1 MGRTKGTYTLT
12 SNIEPKVGAP
22 LDARTVVPL
31 KTDLTANG
39 TFDYPYI
46 GLSVFVKEDNKR
58 YTLIGSDPTVAASW
72 REEGSGTTTSAD
84 HVTYDN
90 RESGLESVNI
100 QDAVDEIVDNL
111 GSAAYKDVPESG
123 NADATQVVMG
133 NDSRLTDSRNA
144 NDVYPWAKSVNKPSY
159 TYSEIQN
166 TPTLGTAA
174 AKDYTNSVTEDSTDL
189 ITSGAV
195 YDALENIPSDDT
207 WRNIK
212 VNGTEKL
219 GTATNTGAVDF
230 VNGTN
235 TTVSFDSSGNKIK
248 IDAVDTTYEEA
259 TTSVA
264 GLMSA
269 SDKTK
274 LNGIAPGAE
283 VNVQSDWDQTTTT
296 ADDYIKNK
304 PTLGT
309 AATKNV
315 PTTGNASTTEVVMGS
330 DTRLTDSRPASDVH
344 DWAKATTKPTY
355 TKSEVGLGNVDNT
368 SDATKKTNFT
378 GSIASGNTGFITG
391 GDAYTALNSKLN
403 TSLKGAANGLA
414 ELDADGKVPSSQLPS
429 YVDDVIEVAD
439 YAHLPIT
446 GVSGK
451 IYVTLDTNLT
461 YRWSGTG
468 YTEIS
473 ASLALGETSSTAYRG
488 DRGKTAYDHA
498 TETKLST
505 ATASGLYKVAS
516 TAQGHIASLTAV
528 TKSDITAL
536 GIPGSDTNT
545 HRPIQVNGTQ
555 NLGDNTTPLNLKN
568 GTNITVTA
576 DGGNVTI
583 ATSAE
588 VNQNAFSNVKVGS
601 TTVAADSKTDTLE
614 LVAGSNITLTPD
626 ATNDKIT
633 IAATDTNTTYTFAG
647 GTNKFTVT
655 PSGGTA
661 QDVTI
666 TPSIANNITGSG
678 TSGYL
683 TKFNG
688 TNTITNGP
696 QLGSSTT
703 TYLRNDGSW
712 ATPAGT
718 TYTAGTGLTLD
729 SGAFRTYVRRFN
741 GSSDDS
747 KTIPGVN
754 RFNIRE
760 FGNSTLNFPYKE
772 WYHLLTIEGDDNHYA
787 TQLALNM
794 TNKAGVYY
802 RKYDNSTWG
811 DWYRLNGALI
821 QKYQTV
827 STTNKWYKLFTI
839 SYSQYN
845 YTYLHLLIKSGFE
858 NMYEVFLCLR
868 FTPNGIGAADS
879 YAKIIPYNS
888 SSKNVRLY
896 QVNDTTF
903 GLAVNAQGT
912 TSQIGF
918 ELLDMSSEADT
929 LNAWSLTIANP
940 FTELEAGPT
949 AFGNHRYFTGNYAD
963 INGTPSLNYLPLSG
977 GTMTGII
984 TAKASVYE
992 DSYSGALNMNNSNIY
1007 GLNSIYTADTADTAA
1022 EGIHFYRDTTHVD
1035 TLWICNGDLLFV
1047 PNRALGTSTSKADS
1061 QKVGRFTANPT
1072 SGQVVITDGTTGGM
1086 KSSGYTIAT
1095 SVPSGA
1101 VFTDT
1106 KVTSTA
1112 NHYTPATVSGQD
1124 QSASATGATAA
1135 WSIDVVKGVT
1145 LNTDGKGHVT
1155 GISVTSGKIPANPV
1169 PSNNIT
1175 GSGTSGYIAK
1185 FNGTNTIT
1193 NGPAFGSSTT
1203 TYLRN
1208 DGSWATP
1215 PNDNT
1220 DTKVTQTATSTSAAY
1235 EVLFSE
1241 TADNTTRT
1249 EGARKNSNLLFNPN
1263 GTGTLYGVG
1272 EVRATS
1278 LAVSA
1283 NNGTSGGVS
1292 LYSNSGSMDNYG
1304 IYFRMTSN
1312 KEKHG
1317 YVQGDWATYFTMN
1330 DQDNRGW
1337 VFRRNKTTGNVAS
1350 IDTKGQAVFNGS
1362 VTVGGNA
1369 ANTSG
1374 CRMVYDS
1381 TNECM
1386 NLEFAS

>member
-46 GLSVFVKEDNKR
+46 GLSVFVREDNKR
-58 YTLIGSDPTVAASW
+58 YTLIGTDPTVEANW
-72 REEGSGTTTSAD
+72 REEGSGTSTSAD

-90 RESGLESVNI
+90 TTSELESTNV
-100 QDAVDEIVDNL
+100 QDAIDEIVDNL

-259 TTSVA
+259 TTSTS

-269 SDKTK
+269 ADKTK
-274 LNGIAPGAE
+274 LNGIATGAE
-283 VNVQSDWDQTTTT
+283 VNVQSDWNQTTTT

-344 DWAKATTKPTY
+344 DWAKAATKPTY

-378 GSIASGNTGFITG
+378 GSIASGNTGFVTG

-429 YVDDVIEVAD
+429 YVDDIIEVAD

-446 GVSGK
+446 GESGK

-473 ASLALGETSSTAYRG
+473 ESLALGETESTAYRG
-488 DRGKTAYDHA
+488 DRGRDAYNHA

-505 ATASGLYKVAS
+505 ATASGLYKVAG

-528 TKSDITAL
+528 TKTDITAL

-545 HRPIQVNGTQ
+545 HRPIQMNGTEILGNNTTVL
-555 NLGDNTTPLNLKN
+555 NLKAGSNVTLSNDGGTVTINSSYSNTDVNVTQTATTTNANYEVLFSATADNTTRTEGTRKNSNLLFN
-568 GTNITVTA
+568 PNSGALYADGYTRRNITGQTLDLNTLTLSA
-576 DGGNVTI
+576 GTIDAQYYIEKTDGGC
-583 ATSAE
+583 
-588 VNQNAFSNVKVGS
+588 
-601 TTVAADSKTDTLE
+601 
-614 LVAGSNITLTPD
+614 
-626 ATNDKIT
+626 
-633 IAATDTNTTYTFAG
+633 
-647 GTNKFTVT
+647 
-655 PSGGTA
+655 
-661 QDVTI
+661 
-666 TPSIANNITGSG
+666 NNITNRPVIENKPFLLDVESIRWASTTDYITRQTYRNANNPANEYVRFCTNGTWGSWTTRVFTDTKYTAATAAPGDISSSAGAAG
-678 TSGYL
+678 TSTNYARQDHTHKISLATGDANGQV
-683 TKFNG
+683 KIAG
-688 TNTITNGP
+688 TNVDVKG
-696 QLGSSTT
+696 LGSNAYSST
-703 TYLRNDGSW
+703 
-712 ATPAGT
+712 A
-718 TYTAGTGLTLD
+718 
-729 SGAFRTYVRRFN
+729 
-741 GSSDDS
+741 
-747 KTIPGVN
+747 
-754 RFNIRE
+754 
-760 FGNSTLNFPYKE
+760 
-772 WYHLLTIEGDDNHYA
+772 
-787 TQLALNM
+787 
-794 TNKAGVYY
+794 
-802 RKYDNSTWG
+802 
-811 DWYRLNGALI
+811 
-821 QKYQTV
+821 
-827 STTNKWYKLFTI
+827 
-839 SYSQYN
+839 
-845 YTYLHLLIKSGFE
+845 
-858 NMYEVFLCLR
+858 
-868 FTPNGIGAADS
+868 
-879 YAKIIPYNS
+879 
-888 SSKNVRLY
+888 
-896 QVNDTTF
+896 
-903 GLAVNAQGT
+903 
-912 TSQIGF
+912 
-918 ELLDMSSEADT
+918 
-929 LNAWSLTIANP
+929 
-940 FTELEAGPT
+940 
-949 AFGNHRYFTGNYAD
+949 
-963 INGTPSLNYLPLSG
+963 YLPLTG
-977 GTMTGII
+977 GTMTGSLTFANGTKNVVGDDCAMGDFNVGGVLGIQGQNGT
-984 TAKASVYE
+984 TAVGFIKQGEAWNNSAQYAKV
-992 DSYSGALNMNNSNIY
+992 SYDGSNLALNVNYLIQKSNPAITLDNTNALSA
-1007 GLNSIYTADTADTAA
+1007 GADSPALSLKLKTADGSASYTTNVISFIGTNTGDGNNIPVRIGSSSGTTIISAGEAGVQFAAKNSKFNDENLYLVSDSSILLYKDTAN
-1022 EGIHFYRDTTHVD
+1022 D
-1035 TLWICNGDLLFV
+1035 
-1047 PNRALGTSTSKADS
+1047 GTISTGPLEAA
-1061 QKVGRFTANPT
+1061 GFTGTIT
-1072 SGQVVITDGTTGGM
+1072 SGRVVVSNGTRGGLSA
-1086 KSSGYTIAT
+1086 SSYTIAT
-1095 SVPSGA
+1095 SVPANA
-1101 VFTDT
+1101 VFTDQS
-1106 KVTSTA
+1106 VTASS

-1124 QSASATGATAA
+1124 KSASATGATAA

-1193 NGPAFGSSTT
+1193 NGPAFGSATT

-1208 DGSWATP
+1208 DGTWATP

-1272 EVRATS
+1272 EIR
-1278 LAVSA
+1278 AVSLSVST
-1283 NNGTSGGVS
+1283 NNGTSGGIS
-1292 LYSNSGSMDNYG
+1292 LYNNSSSMDDYG
-1304 IYFRMTSN
+1304 IMFRKTSN
-1312 KEKHG
+1312 KGVHG
-1317 YVQGDWATYFTMN
+1317 YVQADWATYFTM
-1330 DQDNRGW
+1330 DGITNRGW
-1337 VFRRNKTTGNVAS
+1337 VFKTNGKSNVAS
-1350 IDTKGQAVFNGS
+1350 INNDGNAVFNGS

-1374 CRMVYDS
+1374 MRFEYDS
-1381 TNECM
+1381 TNECTKCV
-1386 NLEFAS
+1386 FVA